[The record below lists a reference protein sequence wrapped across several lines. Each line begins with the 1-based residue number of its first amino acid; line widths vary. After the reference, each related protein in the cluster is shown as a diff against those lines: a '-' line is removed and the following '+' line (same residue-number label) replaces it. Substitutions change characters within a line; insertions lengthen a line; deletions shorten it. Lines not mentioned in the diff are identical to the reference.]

1 MSSELVELIARLGR
15 ENRSWGCV
23 RIQGELRKLGIRVGT
38 TSVRRVLRRHG
49 LGPAPRGGPNW
60 AEFLKT
66 QAKGILATDFFSVD
80 TLFFKREGCKPANQT
95 MATIVADLHSHWSA
109 LESCPYTLQGGAVMV
124 GGGVTG
130 QAPARPQVE
139 LVLVGL
145 LLRLAGPSGWCRQVA
160 EVVGQEVREELAVDQ

>member
-23 RIQGELRKLGIRVGT
+23 RVQGELRKLGIRVGT

-95 MATIVADLHSHWSA
+95 MATIVADLHSRWSA
-109 LESCPYTLQGGAVMV
+109 LESCPYPLHHRVKVGVASARDGDEGPVAAVPGLWVPETSSRGA
-124 GGGVTG
+124 
-130 QAPARPQVE
+130 Q
-139 LVLVGL
+139 
-145 LLRLAGPSGWCRQVA
+145 
-160 EVVGQEVREELAVDQ
+160 